1 MKPHYLSL
9 QPFILWQQT
18 ERPVDWP
25 AQFGRQAPLDVEI
38 GFGDGAFVVRRAQ
51 AHPERDLV
59 GIEVEWASVARGL
72 RQVALA
78 SVTNVRLV
86 QADARVALARLFR
99 PCSVQHAYALFPCPW
114 PKKRHAKHRLFS
126 RAFLRLL
133 NSRLAADGEAQ
144 VVTDHRPYL
153 DWMLAQV
160 PGSGF
165 EAQWQTISP
174 QFETKYERKWLGKGQ
189 RQFYE
194 LRLIKKSHQDIPLQ
208 EDVTLKLHRVAHFDP
223 DRFQPA
229 GETGEVSVDFKELVF
244 DAQRQ
249 KVLARVFVV
258 EEHLKQELWIEIA
271 RQEGEPESRPHWVI
285 RPARGSGIV
294 PTAGVQ
300 RALDLARDAAE
311 AEHSRQ

>member
-9 QPFILWQQT
+9 QPFILWQQA
-18 ERPVDWP
+18 ERPVEWP

-38 GFGDGAFVVRRAQ
+38 GFGDGAFAVRHAQ
-51 AHPERDLV
+51 THLERDLV
-59 GIEVEWASVARGL
+59 GLEVAWASVARGL
-72 RQVALA
+72 RQVAQA
-78 SVTNVRLV
+78 GVTNVRLV

-99 PCSVQHAYALFPCPW
+99 PRSVQHAYALFPCPW

-133 NSRLAADGEAQ
+133 NSRLATSGEAQ
-144 VVTDHRPYL
+144 VVTDHRLYL
-153 DWMLAQV
+153 DWILAQV

-165 EAQWQTISP
+165 EAQWQTIPP
-174 QFETKYERKWLGKGQ
+174 QFETKYEHKWLGKGRQ
-189 RQFYE
+189 QFYE
-194 LRLIKKSHQDIPLQ
+194 LRLIKKFHQDIPLQ
-208 EDVTLKLHRVAHFDP
+208 EDVTLKMHRVAHLDP

-229 GETGEVSVDFKELVF
+229 GETGEVSVDFKEFLF
-244 DAQRQ
+244 DPQRQ
-249 KVLARVFVV
+249 KGLVRVFVV
-258 EEHLKQELWIEIA
+258 EESLKQELWIEIA
-271 RQEGEPESRPHWVI
+271 RQEGEPPARACWVI

-311 AEHSRQ
+311 TEHPCQ